1 MYKGANKQNNIK
13 ISAELLSDV
22 RQLEVDSLH
31 T

>member
-13 ISAELLSDV
+13 MSAELLSDV

-31 T
+31 I